1 MVEAESMR
9 VAVIDCG
16 TNAIRLLIA
25 DVDSVGVHDFHRA
38 MRTVR
43 LGEGVDHTG
52 EFSAAALD
60 RTFAACR
67 EYAVLI
73 AAAGVERLRFV
84 ATSASRD
91 VKNRQAFVDG
101 VLDILQVKPEVI
113 SGKEEATLSFTGAL
127 MGLPHVDRPVLVVDI
142 GGGSTEF
149 VYGDTTPEAIASVDM
164 GCVRMTE
171 RHIRSDP
178 PAELEME
185 HIRSDVERMI
195 EEAGRHVPLRRARS
209 LVGLAGSVTTVAAMA
224 LDLSTYDA
232 ERIHGSVISQDEV
245 ARVAH
250 LLAEMSS
257 EQRAGLPFMH
267 PGRVDVIASG
277 AAILAAIMAAT
288 KAPAVVVSEH
298 DILDGMAAALAAD

>member
-1 MVEAESMR
+1 MVEAEPVR

-25 DVDSVGVHDFHRA
+25 DVDAVGVHDLHRT

-67 EYAVLI
+67 EYADLI
-73 AAAGVERLRFV
+73 AAVGVERLRFV

-91 VKNRQAFVDG
+91 VKNREAFVDG

-113 SGKEEATLSFTGAL
+113 SGQEEATLSFTGAL

-171 RHIRSDP
+171 RYVRSDP
-178 PAELEME
+178 PAELEMDQV
-185 HIRSDVERMI
+185 RTDVERMI
-195 EEAGRHVPLRRARS
+195 EEAARQVPMTRARS

-224 LDLSTYDA
+224 LDLPTYDA
-232 ERIHGSVISQDEV
+232 ELIHGSVISRVEV
-245 ARVAH
+245 ERVAH

-257 EQRAGLPFMH
+257 EQRAELPFMH

-288 KAPAVVVSEH
+288 KADAVVVSEH

>member
-1 MVEAESMR
+1 MVEAKPVR

-25 DVDSVGVHDFHRA
+25 DVDAVGVHDLHRT

-67 EYAVLI
+67 EYADLI

-91 VKNRQAFVDG
+91 VKNREAFVDG
-101 VLDILQVKPEVI
+101 VLDILEVKPEVI
-113 SGKEEATLSFTGAL
+113 SGQEEATLSFTGAL

-178 PAELEME
+178 PAELEMDQV
-185 HIRSDVERMI
+185 RTDVDRMI

-224 LDLSTYDA
+224 LDLPTYDA
-232 ERIHGSVISQDEV
+232 ERIHGSVISRDDVE
-245 ARVAH
+245 RVAH

-257 EQRAGLPFMH
+257 EQRAELPFMH
-267 PGRVDVIASG
+267 PGRVDVIVSG

-288 KAPAVVVSEH
+288 KADAVVVSEH